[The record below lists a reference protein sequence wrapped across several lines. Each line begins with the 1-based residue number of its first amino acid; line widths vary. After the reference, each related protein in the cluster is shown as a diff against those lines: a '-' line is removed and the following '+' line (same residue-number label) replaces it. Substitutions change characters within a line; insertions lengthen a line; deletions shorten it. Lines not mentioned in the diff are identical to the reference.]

1 MSQSAYS
8 DRLRNLVAKFSAAR
22 VLVVGDIYLDENV
35 FGAVTG
41 ISLEAPIPIFE
52 VHKRRYNPGAAGNA
66 ACNVAALGAHTFMV
80 GVVGADMNADIVR
93 REFAARNVDTSGLV
107 VDETRPTNT
116 YGKLKSGGHN
126 IPEQEV
132 LRTDTPTPPFISG
145 AVEEAVIA
153 QIARLAPQVAAIVVT
168 DQVASV
174 VTDRVLAAVAE
185 QARKHGLLTVGD
197 SRGRVGAFRGFDVV
211 VPNDREAGVGAGIDV
226 VDAHT
231 LRAAA
236 DRLRKVC
243 KNAVITRGAA
253 GMTVFAED
261 GSEHTEPTQADRVED
276 VTGAGDTVTATI
288 AVSLV
293 AGATLHEAA
302 HLASAAAAIAVA
314 QPGVVTVPQAQLLA
328 RLDGASS
335 LSNVL
340 PLPELTREVQRLQA
354 EGKKVA
360 WTNGCFDILHAGH
373 IEYLRR
379 AAREGDVLIVGL
391 NSDASVRAIKGPTR
405 PIVPENER
413 ALILSQLRFVDYVTV
428 FDDPTPLEIL
438 RRLKP
443 DVYTKGGDYTVD
455 TINQEERHVVDAYG
469 GRVAIIPG
477 VEGRSTTNLVA
488 RLASEYDE

>member
-1 MSQSAYS
+1 MPESAHS
-8 DRLRNLVAKFSAAR
+8 DRLLSLVEKFSAAC

-41 ISLEAPIPIFE
+41 ISLEAPIPVFE
-52 VHKRRYNPGAAGNA
+52 VRERRYNPGAAGNA
-66 ACNVAALGAHTFMV
+66 ACNVAALGAQTFMV
-80 GVVGADMNADIVR
+80 GVVGADMNADILR
-93 REFAARNVDTSGLV
+93 REFAARGVDTSGLV

-132 LRTDTPTPPFISG
+132 LRTDTPPPPFISG
-145 AVEEAVIA
+145 DIEEAVIA
-153 QIARLAPQVAAIVVT
+153 QITQRAPHVDAIVVT

-185 QARKHGLLTVGD
+185 HAHKHGLLTIGD
-197 SRGRVGAFRGFDVV
+197 SRGRVGAFNGFDVI
-211 VPNDREAGVGAGIDV
+211 VPNDREAGLGVGVDVIDE
-226 VDAHT
+226 DT

-236 DRLRKVC
+236 GKLRKVC

-261 GSEHTEPTQADRVED
+261 GSEHTEPTQADHVED
-276 VTGAGDTVTATI
+276 VTGAGDTVTATV
-288 AVSLV
+288 AVALV
-293 AGATLHEAA
+293 AGATLQEAA
-302 HLASAAAAIAVA
+302 YLASATAAISVA

-328 RLDGASS
+328 RLEGATA

-340 PLPELTREVQRLQA
+340 PLDELVREVQRLQA

-373 IEYLRR
+373 VEYLRR

-428 FDDPTPLEIL
+428 FDDPTPLDIL

-455 TINQEERHVVDAYG
+455 TINQDERRVVDSYG

-488 RLASEYDE
+488 RLASEYEE